1 MLEVSELTASYGRS
15 RVLNGISLRVGQ
27 GEAVT
32 VMGRNGMG
40 KTTTIN
46 AVLGLKAKT
55 GGKVIFDGRD
65 VTDWPA
71 HRVAAA
77 GFGLVPE
84 KRRIFPN
91 LTVEENL
98 IATARSGQWN
108 LARVLSLFPRLAER
122 RRNMG
127 TQLSGGEQ
135 QMLAIGRA
143 LLTNPK
149 LLVLDEATEGLA
161 PIIRE
166 EIWRCLQVL
175 KSEGHAI
182 LIVDKH
188 IDKLRRLADR
198 HFVVQKGRVVWSGN
212 SENLQSERDVV
223 ENLISV

>member
-1 MLEVSELTASYGRS
+1 
-15 RVLNGISLRVGQ
+15 
-27 GEAVT
+27 
-32 VMGRNGMG
+32 
-40 KTTTIN
+40 
-46 AVLGLKAKT
+46 
-55 GGKVIFDGRD
+55 
-65 VTDWPA
+65 
-71 HRVAAA
+71 
-77 GFGLVPE
+77 
-84 KRRIFPN
+84 
-91 LTVEENL
+91 
-98 IATARSGQWN
+98 
-108 LARVLSLFPRLAER
+108 
-122 RRNMG
+122 
-127 TQLSGGEQ
+127 
-135 QMLAIGRA
+135 MLAIGRA